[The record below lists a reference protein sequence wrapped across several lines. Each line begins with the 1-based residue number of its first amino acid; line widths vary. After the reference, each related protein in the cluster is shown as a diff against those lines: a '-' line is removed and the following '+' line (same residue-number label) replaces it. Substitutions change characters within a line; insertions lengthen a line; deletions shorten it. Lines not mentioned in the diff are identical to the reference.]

1 MSECCCEVKQ
11 KIDLIDRDRL
21 RDNLI
26 VQREDNNLLKV
37 LELTGGLGGGWGGR
51 RSRSPGR
58 R

>member
-1 MSECCCEVKQ
+1 MKQ